1 MSRFFAMEQRELE
14 RIIALHND
22 LIRVKVETERKD
34 IQEITAIIKSETQNM
49 GDLFEIKD
57 GVAHIPIIGEL
68 SEKPSLSAALFG
80 ADQTTFGSIID
91 NIDKAVAD
99 PMVEKVIFEIDSPG
113 GTVDGTDQTA
123 MAIRT
128 INKPTEAHIHNMAAS
143 AAFWL
148 AAQTDKIVALN
159 PVVEVGSIGI
169 AVEIFDDSEADKKA
183 GIKIH
188 TIVSSGAEDKRPDV
202 ATKGGRDKI
211 KERLNEI
218 HDVFVQRI
226 AEGRGVTEEI
236 VREDFGKGS
245 ILIASKALKA
255 GMIDAIM
262 DGEQMIQAKGHEND
276 KKHKAESLEPARG
289 AGKINE
295 EVSKMTIDE
304 LKADSPDLYNRI
316 YADGKQAGVK
326 QEKDRVTAHLT
337 MGKKAG
343 AMDFAMK
350 CIEEGRDL
358 TEQAV
363 TAEYLSAGMNKNDL
377 DSRQAEDDNIGDLS
391 TADKGDDGNAVFA
404 QALNEELGHDIKE
417 AV

>member
-14 RIIALHND
+14 KIIALHND
-22 LIRVKVETERKD
+22 LIKVKAETERKD

-49 GDLFEIKD
+49 GDLFEVKD

-80 ADQTTFGSIID
+80 VDQTTFGSIID

-99 PMVEKVIFEIDSPG
+99 PMVEKIIFEIDSPG

-123 MAIRT
+123 MAIRA
-128 INKPTEAHIHNMAAS
+128 IEKPTEAHVHNMAAS

-148 AAQTDKIVALN
+148 AVQTDKIVALN
-159 PVVEVGSIGI
+159 PVVEVGSIGV

-211 KERLNEI
+211 KDRLNEI
-218 HDVFVQRI
+218 HDVFVQRV
-226 AEGRGVTEEI
+226 AEGRGVSEET
-236 VREDFGKGS
+236 VREDFGKGGV
-245 ILIASKALKA
+245 LIASKALA
-255 GMIDAIM
+255 VGMIDAVM
-262 DGEQMIQAKGHEND
+262 DGGQLIQAKGHKND
-276 KKHKAESLEPARG
+276 KKHKAEALEPARG
-289 AGKINE
+289 AGNNKQ
-295 EVSKMTIDE
+295 EVIKMTRDE
-304 LKADSPDLYNRI
+304 FRAQNADLYNQI
-316 YADGKQAGVK
+316 LEDGIQAGIK
-326 QEKDRVTAHLT
+326 QERDRVQAHLT
-337 MGKKAG
+337 MGEKSG
-343 AMDFAMK
+343 AMDFATK
-350 CIEEGRDL
+350 CITEGRDL

-363 TAEYLSAGMNKNDL
+363 TAEYLSAGMNKIDL
-377 DSRQAEDDNIGDLS
+377 DSRQAEDDNLGDLS
-391 TADKGDDGNAVFA
+391 TSDTGDDGNAAFA

>member
-1 MSRFFAMEQRELE
+1 MSRFFAMEERELE

-22 LIRVKVETERKD
+22 LIKVKAETERKD

-91 NIDKAVAD
+91 NINKAMD
-99 PMVEKVIFEIDSPG
+99 FPMVEKIIFEIDSPG

-123 MAIRT
+123 MAIRA
-128 INKPTEAHIHNMAAS
+128 IDKPTEAHIHNMAAS

-159 PVVEVGSIGI
+159 PVVEVGSIGV

-218 HDVFVQRI
+218 HDVFVQRV
-226 AEGRGVTEEI
+226 AEGRGVSEET
-236 VREDFGKGS
+236 VREDFGKGGV
-245 ILIASKALKA
+245 LIASKALEA

-262 DGEQMIQAKGHEND
+262 DGGQLIQAKGHKND
-276 KKHKAESLEPARG
+276 KKHKAEVLDPATV
-289 AGKINE
+289 AGNNNE
-295 EVSKMTIDE
+295 EVIKMTIDE
-304 LKADSPDLYNRI
+304 LKVQDPDLY
-316 YADGKQAGVK
+316 KKVFEAGVE
-326 QEKDRVTAHLT
+326 QERDRVQAHLT
-337 MGKKAG
+337 LGKQSG
-343 AMDFAMK
+343 AMEAAVK
-350 CIEEGRDL
+350 HIEDGDSL
-358 TEQAV
+358 TQ
-363 TAEYLSAGMNKNDL
+363 TINAEYMAAGMNKADV
-377 DSRQAEDDNIGDLS
+377 DKRADDDVGDLPLKVVD
-391 TADKGDDGNAVFA
+391 TPDEIVKDTVAAVAKLRKGA
-404 QALNEELGHDIKE
+404 
-417 AV
+417 

>member
-1 MSRFFAMEQRELE
+1 MSRFFAMEERELE

-22 LIRVKVETERKD
+22 LIKVKAETERKD

-91 NIDKAVAD
+91 NINKAMD
-99 PMVEKVIFEIDSPG
+99 FPMVEKIIFEIDSPG

-123 MAIRT
+123 MAIRA
-128 INKPTEAHIHNMAAS
+128 IDKPTEAHIHNMAAS

-159 PVVEVGSIGI
+159 PVVEVGSIGV

-211 KERLNEI
+211 KERWKEI
-218 HDVFVQRI
+218 DEVFVQRI
-226 AEGRGVTEEI
+226 AEGRGVSEET

-245 ILIASKALKA
+245 VLIASKALEA

-262 DGEQMIQAKGHEND
+262 DGGQLIQAKGHKND
-276 KKHKAESLEPARG
+276 KKHKAEIDKVPATV
-289 AGKINE
+289 AGNNNE
-295 EVSKMTIDE
+295 EVIKMTIDE
-304 LKADSPDLYNRI
+304 LKVQDPDLY
-316 YADGKQAGVK
+316 KKVFEAGVE
-326 QEKDRVTAHLT
+326 QERDRVQAHLT
-337 MGKKAG
+337 LGKQSG
-343 AMDFAMK
+343 AMEAAVK
-350 CIEEGRDL
+350 HIEDGDGM
-358 TEQAV
+358 TQTI
-363 TAEYLSAGMNKNDL
+363 TAEYMAAGMNKADV
-377 DSRQAEDDNIGDLS
+377 DKREDDAVPDLPLKVVD
-391 TADKGDDGNAVFA
+391 TPDEIVKDTVAAVAKLRKGA
-404 QALNEELGHDIKE
+404 
-417 AV
+417 